1 MDLPEHFSVALFLAM
16 ISTGLA
22 EIPSNPY
29 HLVDLESLHAGIF
42 FDIRY
47 ATTNNFMHQQLYPLP
62 KAYLHEDAAARL
74 LEVQK
79 DLHDRGLGLKVFD
92 GYRPLSVQQKMW
104 DLVHDRR
111 YVANPSVNRGRHS
124 RGTAV
129 DVTLV
134 DGQGHEL
141 EMPTKFDD
149 FTAKAHQDCNDLPK
163 IQKKNRA
170 LLREVMEKHGF
181 EPLNSEWWHFDLKG
195 WYRYPVLDVDF
206 TALAPTP

>member
-1 MDLPEHFSVALFLAM
+1 MA
-16 ISTGLA
+16 
-22 EIPSNPY
+22 
-29 HLVDLESLHAGIF
+29 
-42 FDIRY
+42 
-47 ATTNNFMHQQLYPLP
+47 

-79 DLHDRGLGLKVFD
+79 DLHGRGLGLKVFD

-149 FTAKAHQDCNDLPK
+149 FTAKARQDCNDLPE
-163 IQKKNRA
+163 IQKGNRA

-181 EPLNSEWWHFDLKG
+181 EPLGSEWWHFDLKG

-206 TALAPTP
+206 TVLAPTP